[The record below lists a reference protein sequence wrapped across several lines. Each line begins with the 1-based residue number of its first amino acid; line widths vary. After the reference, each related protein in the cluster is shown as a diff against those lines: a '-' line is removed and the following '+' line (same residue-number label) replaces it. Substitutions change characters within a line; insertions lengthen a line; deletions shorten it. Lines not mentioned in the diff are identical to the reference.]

1 MQAILLKSP
10 QSIYTVITSK
20 LREYIVSHETISDL
34 HQNSN
39 NFQVSF
45 ADNSAIS
52 FKSIEEFYAHY
63 IDIDV
68 DMNKSPSLKDDFN
81 FENSIKNISN
91 LSKIFTQ
98 ESSVNGK
105 INIQLVFQNSILTYD
120 ILPNELS
127 QLYNLIS
134 EKILLLIK
142 LPCDHQLI
150 KNDIELYADIDYL
163 LLEKII
169 QLLHSFK

>member
-34 HQNSN
+34 HQNSK

-81 FENSIKNISN
+81 FENSIKNI
-91 LSKIFTQ
+91 
-98 ESSVNGK
+98 
-105 INIQLVFQNSILTYD
+105 
-120 ILPNELS
+120 
-127 QLYNLIS
+127 
-134 EKILLLIK
+134 
-142 LPCDHQLI
+142 
-150 KNDIELYADIDYL
+150 
-163 LLEKII
+163 
-169 QLLHSFK
+169 